1 VMAAGVPSSRL
12 DLDAFLVQASE
23 YQEWDSRWDRILRV
37 LAERRGT
44 HPYAVRRV
52 QQLMEWV
59 RGGDYDRILGGQ
71 YPRRGESDLRGD
83 TDKASE
89 YYVNKMWNVY
99 RDASESG
106 PAATGWA
113 AEREGDGDVNEVA
126 CLENTETSAV
136 GRALANLGFTASR
149 LRPSAEEMAKA
160 ARARARIGR
169 QKLAVKE
176 PAVSASHA
184 MYLGDLLNLV
194 AAAERLGLRPSRAA
208 RWRQHLHNTPYEDRV
223 LVQLERRLRDWIVR
237 HQTHLVR

>member
-1 VMAAGVPSSRL
+1 MKSGPDFNPAGYAPV
-12 DLDAFLVQASE
+12 
-23 YQEWDSRWDRILRV
+23 
-37 LAERRGT
+37 AERIT
-44 HPYAVRRV
+44 QFYEAHP
-52 QQLMEWV
+52 Q
-59 RGGDYDRILGGQ
+59 GRIVTELVS
-71 YPRRGESDLRGD
+71 R
-83 TDKASE
+83 TDAEVVFRAS
-89 YYVNKMWNVY
+89 VY
-99 RDASESG
+99 RDSSEGG

-169 QKLAVKE
+169 QRLAVSE
-176 PAVSASHA
+176 PAVPALSATRPSVVSASHA

-194 AAAERLGLRPSRAA
+194 AAAERMGLRPTRAA
-208 RWRQHLHNTPYEDRV
+208 RWRRHLHDTSYEDRV

-237 HQTHLVR
+237 HQTRLV

>member
-1 VMAAGVPSSRL
+1 MKTGPDFNLTGYAPGAERITQFYDAHPGGRIVTELVSRT
-12 DLDAFLVQASE
+12 ASE
-23 YQEWDSRWDRILRV
+23 VVFR
-37 LAERRGT
+37 
-44 HPYAVRRV
+44 
-52 QQLMEWV
+52 
-59 RGGDYDRILGGQ
+59 
-71 YPRRGESDLRGD
+71 
-83 TDKASE
+83 AS
-89 YYVNKMWNVY
+89 VY
-99 RDASESG
+99 RDVTETG

-160 ARARARIGR
+160 ARARARVGR
-169 QKLAVKE
+169 QRLAVRE
-176 PAVSASHA
+176 PAVSPSHA

-194 AAAERLGLRPSRAA
+194 GAAERIGLRPARAA
-208 RWRQHLHNTPYEDRV
+208 RWREELHGRPFDDRE

>member
-1 VMAAGVPSSRL
+1 MKTGPDFNLAGYAPVAERITQFYEAHPGGRIVTELVSRT
-12 DLDAFLVQASE
+12 ASE
-23 YQEWDSRWDRILRV
+23 VVFR
-37 LAERRGT
+37 
-44 HPYAVRRV
+44 
-52 QQLMEWV
+52 
-59 RGGDYDRILGGQ
+59 
-71 YPRRGESDLRGD
+71 
-83 TDKASE
+83 AS
-89 YYVNKMWNVY
+89 VY
-99 RDASESG
+99 RDASETG

-149 LRPSAEEMAKA
+149 MRPSAEEMAKA

-169 QKLAVKE
+169 QRLAVRE
-176 PAVSASHA
+176 PAGSTSHA

-194 AAAERLGLRPSRAA
+194 ASAERLGLRPARAA
-208 RWRQHLHNTPYEDRV
+208 RWRRHLHDAPYEDSV

>member
-1 VMAAGVPSSRL
+1 MKSGPDFNPAGYAPV
-12 DLDAFLVQASE
+12 
-23 YQEWDSRWDRILRV
+23 
-37 LAERRGT
+37 AERISQFYNA
-44 HPYAVRRV
+44 HPQGRIVTE
-52 QQLMEWV
+52 LMS
-59 RGGDYDRILGGQ
+59 R
-71 YPRRGESDLRGD
+71 
-83 TDKASE
+83 TDAEVVFRAS
-89 YYVNKMWNVY
+89 VY
-99 RDASESG
+99 RDPNENG
-106 PAATGWA
+106 PSATGWA

-169 QKLAVKE
+169 QKLAVRE
-176 PAVSASHA
+176 PPVSASHA

-208 RWRQHLHNTPYEDRV
+208 RWRRHLHDTPYEDRV

-237 HQTHLVR
+237 HQTGGALMRA

>member
-1 VMAAGVPSSRL
+1 MKSGPDFNPAGYAPV
-12 DLDAFLVQASE
+12 
-23 YQEWDSRWDRILRV
+23 
-37 LAERRGT
+37 AERIT
-44 HPYAVRRV
+44 QFYDAHP
-52 QQLMEWV
+52 Q
-59 RGGDYDRILGGQ
+59 GRIVTELVS
-71 YPRRGESDLRGD
+71 RTNAEVVFR
-83 TDKASE
+83 AS
-89 YYVNKMWNVY
+89 VY
-99 RDASESG
+99 RDPSESG

-169 QKLAVKE
+169 QRLAVRE

-194 AAAERLGLRPSRAA
+194 AAAERLGLRPARATT
-208 RWRQHLHNTPYEDRV
+208 WRRHLHDTPYDDHV

-237 HQTHLVR
+237 HQTHLIR

>member
-1 VMAAGVPSSRL
+1 MKSGPDFNPAGYAPV
-12 DLDAFLVQASE
+12 
-23 YQEWDSRWDRILRV
+23 
-37 LAERRGT
+37 AERITQFYGA
-44 HPYAVRRV
+44 HP
-52 QQLMEWV
+52 Q
-59 RGGDYDRILGGQ
+59 GRIVTELVS
-71 YPRRGESDLRGD
+71 R
-83 TDKASE
+83 TDAEVVFRAS
-89 YYVNKMWNVY
+89 VY
-99 RDASESG
+99 RDTSESG

-149 LRPSAEEMAKA
+149 LRPSAEEMAKT

-169 QKLAVKE
+169 QRLAVSE
-176 PAVSASHA
+176 PTVSASHA

-208 RWRQHLHNTPYEDRV
+208 RWRRHLHDTPYEDRV

-237 HQTHLVR
+237 NQTGQRVLASM

>member
-1 VMAAGVPSSRL
+1 MLVASAFVRYYHCLPWRIELTSREAATMKTGPDFNLTGYAPV
-12 DLDAFLVQASE
+12 
-23 YQEWDSRWDRILRV
+23 
-37 LAERRGT
+37 AERITQFYEAHPRG
-44 HPYAVRRV
+44 
-52 QQLMEWV
+52 
-59 RGGDYDRILGGQ
+59 RIVTELVS
-71 YPRRGESDLRGD
+71 RTATEVVFR
-83 TDKASE
+83 AS
-89 YYVNKMWNVY
+89 VY

-169 QKLAVKE
+169 QRLVVRE
-176 PAVSASHA
+176 PVVPPVSPSQA

-194 AAAERLGLRPSRAA
+194 AAAERIGLRPARAA
-208 RWRQHLHNTPYEDRV
+208 RWRRHLHDTSYEDRE
-223 LVQLERRLRDWIVR
+223 LVQFERRLRDWIVR
-237 HQTHLVR
+237 NQTPGALMRA